1 MRNLVKAILRKQN
14 KVSGSEVTSNNRSVR
29 KDIYILI
36 KRTNDGLLVNLKIV
50 PNSSKNEIILEE
62 EFIKVK
68 VTAQPI
74 ENKANKALIEFL
86 SKNFKIPK
94 TSIEIVKGETS
105 KEKTV
110 LFRIKDEEKI
120 NYVISYLRL

>member
-1 MRNLVKAILRKQN
+1 MIRETEN
-14 KVSGSEVTSNNRSVR
+14 G
-29 KDIYILI
+29 LI
-36 KRTNDGLLVNLKIV
+36 IRLKIV
-50 PNSSKNEIILEE
+50 PNSSKNEIILED

-86 SKNFKIPK
+86 SKQFKIPK
-94 TSIEIVKGETS
+94 TKIQILKGETS

-110 LFRIKDEEKI
+110 LLNTDDLTKNSDI
-120 NYVISYLRL
+120 ISQLTKK

>member
-1 MRNLVKAILRKQN
+1 MIRENEN
-14 KVSGSEVTSNNRSVR
+14 G
-29 KDIYILI
+29 LI
-36 KRTNDGLLVNLKIV
+36 IWLKIV
-50 PNSSKNEIILEE
+50 RNSCKNEIILED

-86 SKNFKIPK
+86 SKQFKIPK
-94 TSIEIVKGETS
+94 TKIQILKGETS

-110 LFRIKDEEKI
+110 LLNTDDLTKNSAI
-120 NYVISYLRL
+120 ISQLTKK

>member
-1 MRNLVKAILRKQN
+1 MIRETEH
-14 KVSGSEVTSNNRSVR
+14 G
-29 KDIYILI
+29 LI
-36 KRTNDGLLVNLKIV
+36 IRLKIV
-50 PNSSKNEIILEE
+50 QNSSKNEIILED

-86 SKNFKIPK
+86 SKQFKIPK
-94 TSIEIVKGETS
+94 TKIQILKGETS

-110 LFRIKDEEKI
+110 LLNTDDLTKNSAI
-120 NYVISYLRL
+120 ISQLTKK